1 MNISKDNWRPLPDF
15 LSIQP
20 SKIDGL
26 GLFALEEI
34 PAGTDLGMSHIHDER
49 FPDEH
54 IRLPLGAF
62 INHHEIPNCKAV
74 LATHDDTMGEIKHVR
89 IVTLQKIE
97 KGSELNLKYIFNILE
112 QPNWGKDYDIS
123 Q

>member
-1 MNISKDNWRPLPDF
+1 MIISKENWRPLPDF
-15 LSIQP
+15 LTIKP

-26 GLFALEEI
+26 GLFAVTNI
-34 PAGTDLGMSHIHDER
+34 PAGTDLGMSHIHDSR

-62 INHHEIPNCKAV
+62 INHHEIPNCRAE
-74 LATHDDTMGEIKHVR
+74 LATQDERRGTIKHVR
-89 IVTLQKIE
+89 IVTLQDIE
-97 KGSELNLKYIFNILE
+97 AGSELTLKYIFNILE